1 MRPPMRLVM
10 VAKLLICAR
19 PGSGLRV
26 TRNHPPCEPG
36 CSLRRSVRYGTLAP
50 PRVGQ
55 TRWRTCGERANAT
68 KSRSPRVVRMLFRC
82 CCAVM
87 LADGE
92 GHEERAQRTAPPYK
106 VAQPFAGVGSISG
119 GQHGPDCPPARCN
132 PPCGAAVRYVPTRKR
147 TRSQG
152 QLPPAPAP
160 VTLGCYT
167 GGSFA
172 DPSRPVEM
180 NVFSSVSQAGA
191 MVSGYEAVCAT
202 HSAIFKALGPGP
214 DVRLASTL
222 SHVPSPTQQQ
232 PRPTQS

>member
-106 VAQPFAGVGSISG
+106 VAQPFAGGKVQSVAANTVPIARL
-119 GQHGPDCPPARCN
+119 HVRCN

-147 TRSQG
+147 NPKPRAITPRTRDPWVLQA
-152 QLPPAPAP
+152 APLQ
-160 VTLGCYT
+160 T
-167 GGSFA
+167 
-172 DPSRPVEM
+172 
-180 NVFSSVSQAGA
+180 
-191 MVSGYEAVCAT
+191 
-202 HSAIFKALGPGP
+202 
-214 DVRLASTL
+214 
-222 SHVPSPTQQQ
+222 
-232 PRPTQS
+232 PRARRR